1 MMPIS
6 CCHLNSSK
14 EYQSYYIK
22 SHNSYVWTNHVS
34 ANKNLNHL
42 AQKKQIML
50 SWNTWKDKM
59 DQKFASQNKKITKE
73 LKIRVTSTV
82 SAFGLGSISETQ
94 TSNMNTGNV
103 IFPLSK

>member
-1 MMPIS
+1 
-6 CCHLNSSK
+6 
-14 EYQSYYIK
+14 
-22 SHNSYVWTNHVS
+22 
-34 ANKNLNHL
+34 
-42 AQKKQIML
+42 
-50 SWNTWKDKM
+50 M